1 MNTTDY
7 FRYLEEVLGYHF
19 CAKSM
24 LEKVLTAPGAE
35 GDKYGI
41 EEDRIKYEGHRL
53 LSTSGMHILPVLAS
67 RKRMISESNSGTS
80 NIAKDALQCAVT
92 AKDHVDRAT
101 ALRLSSNLKLCPR
114 QRGVAAPRTLQ
125 RTLFALIGA
134 VWQDSGESSL
144 WTEKAIRRLFIGT
157 ELPPQVD
164 FRELTTDLENPERA
178 NPELSLLHRK
188 RLLPAESTNQVP
200 PAMTEI
206 LERNW
211 GQLQLGQEMLPVQ
224 NSSAIDTPSK
234 KQKTSTNSFKSRQ
247 LIQLDNYLEQEKQK
261 CRAFGLSFIPMEIE
275 TVNDSQI
282 PPGESDLAV
291 KSLSLLIASPQSI
304 VALQEII
311 KAHRAS
317 TAHKQFRD
325 RDNFSLADRVK
336 AIEDAESNI
345 AYRLFLKRCHIHKL
359 FIDCSKGSRR
369 TSDGFVVDTVQ
380 SVSKQAGP
388 RRGNPQNLD
397 NAIIAEEIVKEV
409 YPNLNPGTKLYAKK
423 RVFIHRLRKLGER
436 LDVLVK
442 NFGYG
447 ILGLLAWPLMDSPDS
462 PVLLDTDGM

>member
-144 WTEKAIRRLFIGT
+144 WTEKL
-157 ELPPQVD
+157 LDVSY

-423 RVFIHRLRKLGER
+423 KGIHSPFTQAWRTFGRVSKKLWLR
-436 LDVLVK
+436 D
-442 NFGYG
+442 FGFAC
-447 ILGLLAWPLMDSPDS
+447 LAA
-462 PVLLDTDGM
+462 DGFA

>member
-7 FRYLEEVLGYHF
+7 IRYLEEVLGYHF

-35 GDKYGI
+35 GDKYRI

-53 LSTSGMHILPVLAS
+53 LSTSGMHILLVLAS
-67 RKRMISESNSGTS
+67 RKRMISESNSGIN

-101 ALRLSSNLKLCPR
+101 TLRLSSNLKLCPR

-125 RTLFALIGA
+125 RTLFALIDT

-144 WTEKAIRRLFIGT
+144 WTEKAIRCFFIGT

-188 RLLPAESTNQVP
+188 RLLSAESTNQVP

-211 GQLQLGQEMLPVQ
+211 GQLQLGQDMLPVQ

-261 CRAFGLSFIPMEIE
+261 C
-275 TVNDSQI
+275 
-282 PPGESDLAV
+282 
-291 KSLSLLIASPQSI
+291 
-304 VALQEII
+304 
-311 KAHRAS
+311 
-317 TAHKQFRD
+317 
-325 RDNFSLADRVK
+325 
-336 AIEDAESNI
+336 
-345 AYRLFLKRCHIHKL
+345 
-359 FIDCSKGSRR
+359 
-369 TSDGFVVDTVQ
+369 
-380 SVSKQAGP
+380 
-388 RRGNPQNLD
+388 
-397 NAIIAEEIVKEV
+397 
-409 YPNLNPGTKLYAKK
+409 
-423 RVFIHRLRKLGER
+423 
-436 LDVLVK
+436 
-442 NFGYG
+442 
-447 ILGLLAWPLMDSPDS
+447 
-462 PVLLDTDGM
+462 